1 MNDSRVALVFG
12 GSGYVG
18 REVVRGLAREGV
30 RVAFTYRTSADVA
43 RMLEAETG
51 AKAYETNLA
60 EPNQIRDLFARFDE
74 DSFQPDIFVH
84 SAVVACRSSTVDV
97 ADALA
102 DEMYAVNVRS
112 VLVAMQSFISRLGG
126 RPADVILTASQAGI
140 TKLPASPAFAAT
152 QAARMGLVHA
162 LAKEQGSSG
171 VRVNVV
177 LLGLLNG
184 GISAQIDPAR
194 RADYERFSAMSRVGT
209 STEVAVAIVRLALTN
224 RWMSGSILPL
234 TGGL

>member
-1 MNDSRVALVFG
+1 MSDSRVALVFG

-18 REVVRGLAREGV
+18 REIVRALAREGV
-30 RVAFTYRTSADVA
+30 RVAFTYRTSVDIA
-43 RMLEAETG
+43 RELEKETR
-51 AKAYETNLA
+51 AQAYETNLA
-60 EPNQIRDLFARFDE
+60 EPNQIRELFTRFDQ
-74 DSFQPDIFVH
+74 DAFVPDILIH
-84 SAVVACRSSTVDV
+84 SAVVACRSSTVEV

-112 VLVAMQSFISRLGG
+112 VLVAMQSFFSRLGG
-126 RPADVILTASQAGI
+126 RSADVILTASQAGI

-162 LAKEQGSSG
+162 LAKEMGLSG
-171 VRVNVV
+171 VRVNLA

-209 STEVAVAIVRLALTN
+209 SAEVATAIVRLALTN
-224 RWMSGSILPL
+224 RWMTGSILPL